1 MSVVPPQLTSE
12 LATSEKVV
20 WFGQPRQGIVLRSM
34 DALLIPFSLLWG
46 GFAIF
51 WEIST
56 FVIGAPVFFSLFG
69 LIFVVIGIYLI
80 VGRFFVD
87 AKQRTQTF
95 YAVTND
101 RVIIVSGLF
110 SRTVKSI
117 DLKTL
122 GEMSLSERRD
132 GRGSIV
138 FGSASPF
145 EWLQGGMPGWP
156 GMGTRQAS
164 RFELIENARKVY
176 ELIRLGQK
184 SST

>member
-12 LATSEKVV
+12 LATSETVV
-20 WFGQPRQGIVLRSM
+20 WFGQPRQGIVLRSV
-34 DALLIPFSLLWG
+34 DAFLIPFSLLWG

-56 FVIGAPVFFSLFG
+56 FVIGAPAFFSLFG

-138 FGSASPF
+138 FGSALAP
-145 EWLQGGMPGWP
+145 EWLQGSMPGWP

-176 ELIRLGQK
+176 ELVRSGQK
-184 SST
+184 NST